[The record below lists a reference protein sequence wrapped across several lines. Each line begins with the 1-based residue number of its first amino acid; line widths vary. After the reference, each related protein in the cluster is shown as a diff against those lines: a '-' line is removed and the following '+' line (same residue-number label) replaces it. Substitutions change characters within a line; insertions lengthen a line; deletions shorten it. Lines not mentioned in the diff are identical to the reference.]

1 MDPRVDAFLEML
13 AVERGAA
20 RNTIESYTRD
30 LSDFAEF
37 AAGQGWRAADA
48 DAATCQGYMA
58 SLRARGLS
66 ARTAARRLS
75 ALRQFHL
82 FLLKEGVRSD
92 DPTSQ
97 LDTPRLP
104 KPLPKFLAEAEV
116 DALLAAAARKPGR
129 SGALA
134 RAALELLYATGMR
147 ISELLSLPRAAL
159 GAKAEVMIIKGKG
172 SKERMVPLSAAAKE
186 AASALLAATDAKGPE
201 TTATD
206 TKGAA
211 GKSARAESRWL
222 FPGRDP
228 KRPLT
233 RQSFFLLLKQ
243 VALEAGLDPARVSP
257 HVLRHSFASH
267 MLARGADLR
276 SLQMLLGHAD
286 ISTVQIY
293 THIQTER
300 LRKQV
305 EEHHPLSEHW
315 VDPAIGRVG
324 CRDRDEVRPVRS
336 DGRTRKD
343 PRTSVALTGVEAKI
357 VFAPGIC
364 IARLCVDY

>member
-13 AVERGAA
+13 TVERGAA
-20 RNTIESYTRD
+20 RNTIESYTHD
-30 LSDFAEF
+30 LSDFSEF
-37 AAGQGWRAADA
+37 AAGRGWGAADA
-48 DAATCQGYMA
+48 DSETCHGYMA
-58 SLRARGLS
+58 SLHARGLS

-82 FLLKEGVRSD
+82 FLLKEGVRGD

-104 KPLPKFLAEAEV
+104 RPLPKFLAEAEV
-116 DALLAAAARKPGR
+116 DALLEAAAHKPGR
-129 SGALA
+129 PGALA

-147 ISELLSLPRAAL
+147 VSELLSLPRTAL

-172 SKERMVPLSAAAKE
+172 SKERMVPLSSAAKE
-186 AASALLAATDAKGPE
+186 AASALLAATGTKNAE
-201 TTATD
+201 TNS
-206 TKGAA
+206 A
-211 GKSARAESRWL
+211 GTQSRWL

-233 RQSFFLLLKQ
+233 RQAFFLLLKQ

-305 EEHHPLSEHW
+305 EDHHPLSELW
-315 VDPAIGRVG
+315 VDPR
-324 CRDRDEVRPVRS
+324 
-336 DGRTRKD
+336 
-343 PRTSVALTGVEAKI
+343 
-357 VFAPGIC
+357 
-364 IARLCVDY
+364 